1 MYFYLQTVGYDPFI
15 NKESAAKFGVELLS
29 LEEIWPIV
37 DYITVHTPLIEQT
50 RSKNIKF
57 LLKMYYINKIHMLFK
72 LDLINDDVFNKCR
85 KGLKIIN
92 VARGG
97 IVDEA
102 ALLRALNVS

>member
-1 MYFYLQTVGYDPFI
+1 MI
-15 NKESAAKFGVELLS
+15 
-29 LEEIWPIV
+29 
-37 DYITVHTPLIEQT
+37 
-50 RSKNIKF
+50 
-57 LLKMYYINKIHMLFK
+57 KIHMLFK
-72 LDLINDDVFNKCR
+72 LDLINDDVFNKCK